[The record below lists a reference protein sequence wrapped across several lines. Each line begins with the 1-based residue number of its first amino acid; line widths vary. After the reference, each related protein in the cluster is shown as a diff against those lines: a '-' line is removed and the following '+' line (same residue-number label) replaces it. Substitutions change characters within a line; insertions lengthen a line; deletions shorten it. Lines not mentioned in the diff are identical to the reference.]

1 MIWQNSSIGCQNY
14 AIIEYNNHGKGERI
28 VDDTDVATV
37 RRFLQDYPKKTVDLD
52 VLQAAFASWDYDRF
66 RPAVAALLEDGSLMA
81 IRAGGVD
88 FSGLPRRLKRVPA
101 KLFASVSVIQAEA
114 IRLALSEKLDFSFYY
129 EQPLK
134 VWQADLPYIEKLSAW
149 LAQGIG
155 KMTSLQQRSWD
166 IFADEKYLLGPG
178 AALLKRV
185 GLTTADLGICDQP
198 DPLMMAVHPG
208 HLQQPVCHHLV
219 VENKAPYGR
228 LLPHLAESR
237 LTALIFGGGWKI
249 AANLDLLPTQCGCP
263 NAHHVVWYFGDFDWE
278 GLRIW
283 QAAARAETVEVRLA
297 VPFYEAF
304 LAYESPQGK
313 ENQQREESVWPPFA
327 AAVGESQARIF
338 RDILDRGCYYPQEAL
353 TESDLIRALKETL
366 HGIRTFF

>member
-1 MIWQNSSIGCQNY
+1 M
-14 AIIEYNNHGKGERI
+14 
-28 VDDTDVATV
+28 DDTDVAAV

-52 VLQAAFASWDYDRF
+52 ILQAAFASWDYDRF
-66 RPAVAALLEDGSLMA
+66 RQAVAALLEDGSLMA
-81 IRAGGVD
+81 VRAGGVD
-88 FSGLPRRLKRVPA
+88 FSGLPRRLKRVLSR
-101 KLFASVSVIQAEA
+101 LFASVSVIQAEA

-155 KMTSLQQRSWD
+155 EMTSLQQRSWD

-185 GLTTADLGICDQP
+185 GLTAADLGICDQP

-237 LTALIFGGGWKI
+237 LTSLIFGGGWKI
-249 AANLDLLPTQCGCP
+249 AANLDLLPQQCGCP

-283 QAAARAETVEVRLA
+283 QAAASSKTVEVRLA